1 MSLAL
6 SILQNR
12 QSAKNY
18 CAESDAHSDRETE
31 RGGGIKS
38 GNKGEGNSRALNSDC
53 FETSSSS
60 TTTITPAAAAA
71 RSVYKF

>member
-1 MSLAL
+1 MQKITA
-6 SILQNR
+6 QN
-12 QSAKNY
+12 QT
-18 CAESDAHSDRETE
+18 HIQTE
-31 RGGGIKS
+31 RQKGGGIKS